1 MHEQNFKQMQMYV
14 YSHVQAANEILT
26 DTYEKMANNQLMF
39 CSVYVCTCTYT
50 FTFSPSLLRCV
61 HVHIHNRKSVSNTD
75 LHILI
80 QSFLHTVSQGMD
92 TATCTYMQIMLLH
105 DLHNCVFIRVH
116 KQSICAKIT
125 FGRCQLEKH
134 INGQA
139 KNLCNM

>member
-1 MHEQNFKQMQMYV
+1 MTHTVHVRIMYTAKKDRLTLVNFSKEAACMSKISSRAHSNV

-75 LHILI
+75 LHIRI

-92 TATCTYMQIMLLH
+92 TAIRTC
-105 DLHNCVFIRVH
+105 R
-116 KQSICAKIT
+116 
-125 FGRCQLEKH
+125 
-134 INGQA
+134 
-139 KNLCNM
+139 